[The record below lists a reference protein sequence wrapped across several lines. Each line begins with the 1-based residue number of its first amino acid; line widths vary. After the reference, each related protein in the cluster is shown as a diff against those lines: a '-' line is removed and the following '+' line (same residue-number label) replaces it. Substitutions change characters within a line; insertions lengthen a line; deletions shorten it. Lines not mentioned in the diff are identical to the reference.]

1 MDTPSPSSQITV
13 GIIGGGQLGRML
25 TQAAQQLNIDVICLD
40 PGDNCPAAQVGAT
53 QIVGELSDAD
63 RLYELAS
70 QVTHLTWE
78 IEHFDVDALE
88 VALSKLESP
97 PVVNPKPSDLR
108 IIADKLI
115 QKEHL
120 ASRGVAVPR
129 FAALSAP
136 ELPGAIN
143 QAGML
148 FDEWGGLIVKSRR
161 GGFDGRGNAVV
172 RDRSQIEAA
181 IADLSPNY
189 SPTDLYVEELVN
201 FDSEVS
207 VLIAKSDTLITA
219 YDLVTTVHED
229 NICHTVS
236 APAQVSE
243 QVMAAAFDLGKR
255 VAQGFEGSGVFAI
268 EMFVTANEEQLVQVN
283 EIAPRVH
290 NSGHHTI
297 EACETSQ
304 FENHIRGVCGLRTGF
319 TQLSTG
325 KALMLNILG
334 TKNIDS
340 PELPPIAEV
349 DTGLEEA
356 SAYIHWYGKAPV
368 KEARKM
374 GHINV
379 VSSQL
384 DSQAIEELALN
395 IRAGI
400 DV

>member
-1 MDTPSPSSQITV
+1 M
-13 GIIGGGQLGRML
+13 
-25 TQAAQQLNIDVICLD
+25 
-40 PGDNCPAAQVGAT
+40 
-53 QIVGELSDAD
+53 
-63 RLYELAS
+63 
-70 QVTHLTWE
+70 
-78 IEHFDVDALE
+78 
-88 VALSKLESP
+88 
-97 PVVNPKPSDLR
+97 
-108 IIADKLI
+108 
-115 QKEHL
+115 
-120 ASRGVAVPR
+120 
-129 FAALSAP
+129 
-136 ELPGAIN
+136 
-143 QAGML
+143 
-148 FDEWGGLIVKSRR
+148 
-161 GGFDGRGNAVV
+161 
-172 RDRSQIEAA
+172 
-181 IADLSPNY
+181 
-189 SPTDLYVEELVN
+189 
-201 FDSEVS
+201 
-207 VLIAKSDTLITA
+207 
-219 YDLVTTVHED
+219 
-229 NICHTVS
+229 
-236 APAQVSE
+236 
-243 QVMAAAFDLGKR
+243 
-255 VAQGFEGSGVFAI
+255 FAI